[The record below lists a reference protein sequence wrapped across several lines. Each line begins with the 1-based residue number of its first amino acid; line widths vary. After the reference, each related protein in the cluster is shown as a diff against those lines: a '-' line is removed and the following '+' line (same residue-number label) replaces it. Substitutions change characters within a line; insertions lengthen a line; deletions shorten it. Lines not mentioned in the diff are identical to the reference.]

1 MFVERTTQ
9 RFLDALRVAGGP
21 KLHELTP
28 GDARR
33 VWAATQAVE
42 VPRLP
47 AEVEDRTIPG
57 GPTGTVSLRIV
68 RPERRADVLPA
79 VLYFHGGGW
88 VLGDRDTHDRL
99 IRELANGAGV
109 AVVFVDFTRSPEA
122 QFPVAI
128 EQAYTAVRWVA
139 EKGQELKLD
148 PNRIAVAG
156 DDAGGNLA
164 AAVTLLAKDRR
175 APHIAFQL
183 LLYPI
188 TDSDFETQT
197 YQQFASGVWLTRDA
211 MKWFWS
217 RYLPDESVRVRP
229 TASPLRASLDQLDGL
244 PPALVITA
252 ENDTLRDEG
261 EAYAQKLAM
270 AGVDVTAVSYL
281 GTIHDFMVLNPIA
294 NTPAARA
301 AIAQA
306 CEFLRRVLGTGAA
319 SAAPTSVF
327 AASRG

>member
-9 RFLDALRVAGGP
+9 RFLDSLRVADRP
-21 KLHELTP
+21 KIHELTP

-33 VWAATQAVE
+33 VWVATQAVE
-42 VPRLP
+42 VARPP
-47 AEVEDRTIPG
+47 ADIEDLTIPG

-68 RPERRADVLPA
+68 RPQNQRDPLPA
-79 VLYFHGGGW
+79 LLYFHGGGW

-99 IRELANGAGV
+99 IRELATGAGV

-122 QFPVAI
+122 QYPVAI
-128 EQAYTAVRWVA
+128 EQGYAATRWVA
-139 EKGQELKLD
+139 EHGREHSLD
-148 PNRIAVAG
+148 PNRVAVAG
-156 DDAGGNLA
+156 DDTGGNLA

-175 APHIAFQL
+175 GPPIAFQL
-183 LLYPI
+183 LFYPV
-188 TDSDFETQT
+188 TDTDFETST
-197 YQQFASGVWLTRDA
+197 YQQFGIGGWLTRDA

-217 RYLPDESVRVRP
+217 RYLPEESTRVRP

-252 ENDTLRDEG
+252 ENDVLRDEG

-270 AGVDVTAVSYL
+270 AGVEVTAVSYL
-281 GTIHDFMVLNPIA
+281 GTIHDFVVLNPIA
-294 NTPAARA
+294 NTPAPRA

-306 CEFLRRVLGTGAA
+306 CDFLRRVLGTG
-319 SAAPTSVF
+319 SGRPAP
-327 AASRG
+327 AMAGSRG

>member
-217 RYLPDESVRVRP
+217 RYLPDESVRVQP

-294 NTPAARA
+294 NTPAARG